1 MIKNQYRENGQ
12 ATLEVALLLP
22 LLAVF
27 LMLIIQ
33 VGLVAS
39 RHVLVANAARLGARE
54 ASVNQNIS
62 DAIIEIHKSVPDAKV
77 KIDRPSSPGQYLHV
91 EVSDTVESSLPIIG
105 VLFPDI
111 TVLGKSSMRVEK

>member
-62 DAIIEIHKSVPDAKV
+62 DAIIEIH
-77 KIDRPSSPGQYLHV
+77 V
-91 EVSDTVESSLPIIG
+91 EVSDTVKSSLPIIG